1 MKLFFYKSILI
12 FFLFLLA
19 FHFSFGY
26 ASKKISSFINE
37 KLSKDSI
44 QILKDKIKDELK
56 TAVEKENYIK
66 PEDAKLLNKFLNK
79 IKSDLEKNK

>member
-12 FFLFLLA
+12 FCLFLLA
-19 FHFSFGY
+19 FHYSFGY
-26 ASKKISSFINE
+26 ASKKISSLINE

-44 QILKDKIKDELK
+44 QILKNKIKDELK
-56 TAVEKENYIK
+56 TAIEKENYIK